1 MDEFELFGTPT
12 PTHIV
17 YIPFIL
23 LVGAIIGYIFGRKA
37 GIKEGKADLIGAGL
51 DDEGDDLI

>member
-1 MDEFELFGTPT
+1 MGEVEFFGTPT

-23 LVGAIIGYIFGRKA
+23 LVGGIIGFIFGRKA
-37 GIKEGKADLIGAGL
+37 GIKAGQSDLIGAGL

>member
-1 MDEFELFGTPT
+1 MGEVEFFGTPT
-12 PTHIV
+12 PTHVV

-23 LVGAIIGYIFGRKA
+23 LVGAAIGYILGRKA